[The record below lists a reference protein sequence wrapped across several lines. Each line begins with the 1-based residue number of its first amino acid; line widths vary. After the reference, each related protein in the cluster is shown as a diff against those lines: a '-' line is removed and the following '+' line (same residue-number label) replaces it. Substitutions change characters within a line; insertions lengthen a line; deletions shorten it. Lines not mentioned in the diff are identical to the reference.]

1 MPYIMISNFLSGID
15 DDELVCVTGTLDR
28 VSTSLEAAGCSNA
41 NLSED
46 CSELTVSMSEAIV
59 VFNLVIS
66 SEWSLSWQ

>member
-1 MPYIMISNFLSGID
+1 MQYIMISNFLSGID

-46 CSELTVSMSEAIV
+46 CSELTVYE
-59 VFNLVIS
+59 
-66 SEWSLSWQ
+66 